1 MINTKTEHSFICR
14 GPLRYEL
21 SDWLLTE
28 SRYPPRHRMN
38 PHLHENAYFG
48 IVLRGSYSERDRSK
62 SQVCLPSTL
71 VLRPAGEMHS
81 VQFHDSSTHIF
92 RVELTHAALA
102 KVRRHS
108 KLFDYP
114 ERLNTAPLFWMMTRL
129 YKEFLQPDDLAPL
142 SMEGIILE
150 ILAAASRAAYASQA
164 TCPPR
169 LRRAREYVQASY
181 TKPLRLGDVAA
192 VAGVHPAYL
201 AREFR
206 RHYQTTLG
214 EYVRRLR
221 VEAACRALSATDAR
235 LSEIAASLGFSDQ
248 SHLGRQF
255 KRLTG
260 LTPAQYRAHIRD
272 RS

>member
-1 MINTKTEHSFICR
+1 MS
-14 GPLRYEL
+14 
-21 SDWLLTE
+21 
-28 SRYPPRHRMN
+28 

-62 SQVCLPSTL
+62 SRVCAPSTL

-81 VQFHDSSTHIF
+81 VQFHDSPTSIF
-92 RVELTHAALA
+92 RVELTPAALS

-108 KLFDYP
+108 KLFDHP
-114 ERLNTAPLFWMMTRL
+114 EGLNSPPLCWMMTRL
-129 YKEFLQPDDLAPL
+129 YREFLQPDDLAPL

-150 ILAAASRAAYASQA
+150 ILAAASRASCVSQA

-169 LRRAREYVQASY
+169 LRRAREYVHASY
-181 TKPLRLGDVAA
+181 TKPFRLGDVAA
-192 VAGVHPAYL
+192 AAGVHPAYL

-206 RHYQTTLG
+206 RHYRITLG

-235 LSEIAASLGFSDQ
+235 LCEIAASLGFSDQ
-248 SHLGRQF
+248 SHMGRQF

-260 LTPAQYRAHIRD
+260 LTPAQYRADIRD